1 MPRFQP
7 LLDGSQPPS
16 FSGSVRLKATVALVL
31 AAVFVVALLEAAG
44 FLGEREYRLKLPTD
58 DEMKMGHGQWLANGT
73 VGAGE

>member
-1 MPRFQP
+1 
-7 LLDGSQPPS
+7 
-16 FSGSVRLKATVALVL
+16 LVL